1 MQKAMGMTRYDF
13 HLVMENIPET
23 LDRNGA
29 IEFEALLDRNR
40 IHIVYLQ
47 INSFSSAS
55 KVYQLKTPGVH
66 SIG

>member
-1 MQKAMGMTRYDF
+1 MGMTRYDF
-13 HLVMENIPET
+13 HLVMEHIPEI
-23 LDRNGA
+23 LDRNEA

-40 IHIVYLQ
+40 MHIVYSQ
-47 INSFSSAS
+47 INSSSSAS

>member
-1 MQKAMGMTRYDF
+1 MGMPRYDF

-40 IHIVYLQ
+40 THIAYSQ